1 MRKSLNLSSVLSLVV
16 AFAAAVIGAALFLIP
31 SGFMFTVFEFFTS
44 PFALIMGA
52 GVALTVGTSKFFKPK
67 IKAFVESVTHRTID
81 RYAIRSV

>member
-1 MRKSLNLSSVLSLVV
+1 MRKFPNLLSGLSFVMV
-16 AFAAAVIGAALFLIP
+16 ALSAVIGAALFLIP

-81 RYAIRSV
+81 RYAIRSA